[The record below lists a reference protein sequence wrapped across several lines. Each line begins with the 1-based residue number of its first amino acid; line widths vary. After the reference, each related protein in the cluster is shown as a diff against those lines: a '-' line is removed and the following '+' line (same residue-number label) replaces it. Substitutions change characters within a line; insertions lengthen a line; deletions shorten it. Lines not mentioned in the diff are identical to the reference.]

1 MEAEVMKQEVIDA
14 ASAKALETLKK
25 DGTYVGRE
33 EIKGLIHDE
42 AMDVLKGVNPVTT
55 VEFDANTPSQKR
67 MVMEDV
73 CKWYSRVLGEGKAWE
88 DTTTHVGLEM
98 VPSLVAGRIIEKRDN
113 APVFK
118 YTTRFPDDK
127 GTLIVEST
135 QATALRMGAAR
146 AATAEVTPAPTEV
159 DYSTYGGT
167 AWLLLGNKLIRNA
180 VPAIVNYVENALVR
194 SIVRLHTYEWTL
206 GSGTRSMTGMYTGA
220 TAVDSTAGIDTLAEL
235 TLADTMA
242 AFFSLE
248 PQYADTAIWLMP
260 NTVIG
265 KLAGLNKADTP
276 LIDIPNKTLM
286 GRPYVVLPST
296 CFESPA
302 DTKAWSYFGDMSFY
316 DVFEKTPIQLKVSQE
331 GKTLVTGDQ
340 TVIAAQFETD
350 GHVVLGEAINR
361 NLYNTA

>member
-1 MEAEVMKQEVIDA
+1 MEDKDMKQEVIDA

-25 DGTYVGRE
+25 SGEYVGRE
-33 EIKGLIHDE
+33 EIKGLIHEE
-42 AMDVLKGVNPVTT
+42 AIDVLKGVIPVRPE
-55 VEFDANTPSQKR
+55 EFDANTPSQKR
-67 MVMEDV
+67 MVMEDI
-73 CKWYSRVLGEGKAWE
+73 CKYYQRVLGEGKAWE

-118 YTTRFPDDK
+118 HCTKFPDDK
-127 GTLIVEST
+127 GVLIVEST

-159 DYSTYGGT
+159 SYSTYGGT

-180 VPAIVNYVENALVR
+180 TPQVVDYVENSLVR

-206 GSGTRSMTGMYTGA
+206 GSGTRSMTGMHTGA
-220 TAVDSTAGIDTLAEL
+220 TAVASTGGIDTLAEL

-248 PQYADTAIWLMP
+248 PQYADGAIWLLP
-260 NTVIG
+260 NTVVA
-265 KLAGLNKADTP
+265 KLATLNVVNTP
-276 LIDIPNKTLM
+276 LIDIPNKTIM

-296 CFESPA
+296 CFEAPA
-302 DTKAWSYFGDMSFY
+302 NTVTWSYFGDMSY
-316 DVFEKTPIQLKVSQE
+316 YNIFEKSPIQLKVSND
-331 GKTLVTGDQ
+331 GKTLAVADQ
-340 TVIAAQFETD
+340 TVIVAQFETD
-350 GHVVLGEAINR
+350 GKVVLTEAINA
-361 NLYNTA
+361 NNYLT

>member
-1 MEAEVMKQEVIDA
+1 MPDNDMKQEVIDA

-33 EIKGLIHDE
+33 EIKGLVHDE
-42 AMDVLKGVNPVTT
+42 AMDVLKGYKPVLPE
-55 VEFDANTPSQKR
+55 EFDANTPSQKR
-67 MVMEDV
+67 MVMEDI
-73 CKWYSRVLGEGKAWE
+73 CKWYSRVLGENKAWE

-98 VPSLVAGRIIEKRDN
+98 VPSLVAGRIVEKRDN

-118 YTTRFPDDK
+118 YCTKFPDDK
-127 GTLIVEST
+127 GTIIVEST
-135 QATALRMGAAR
+135 QPTALRMGAAR
-146 AATAEVTPAPTEV
+146 AATNEVTPAPAEV
-159 DYSTYGGT
+159 DYTTYGGT
-167 AWLLLGNKLIRNA
+167 AWLLVGNKLIRNA
-180 VPAIVNYVENALVR
+180 TPQIVEYVENSLVR

-206 GSGTRSMTGMYTGA
+206 GSGTRSMTGMHTGA
-220 TAVDSTAGIDTLAEL
+220 TACDSTAGIDTLAEL

-242 AFFSLE
+242 AFFTLE
-248 PQYADTAIWLMP
+248 PQYADSAIWLAP

-276 LIDIPNKTLM
+276 MIDIPNKILM

-296 CFESPA
+296 CFATVA
-302 DTKAWSYFGDMSFY
+302 DTVTWSYFGDMSY
-316 DVFEKTPIQLKVSQE
+316 YYIFEKTPIQLRVSSE
-331 GKTLVTGDQ
+331 GKTLTTADQ

-350 GHVVLGEAINR
+350 GKVVLAEAIQK

>member
-1 MEAEVMKQEVIDA
+1 MEDMKQEVIDA

-42 AMDVLKGVNPVTT
+42 AMDVLKDVKPVLPM
-55 VEFDANTPSQKR
+55 EFDANTPSQKR

-73 CKWYSRVLGEGKAWE
+73 CKWYSRVLGENKAWE

-113 APVFK
+113 APFFK
-118 YTTRFPDDK
+118 YCTHFPDDK

-180 VPAIVNYVENALVR
+180 VPAIVNYIENALVR

-206 GSGTRSMTGMYTGA
+206 GSGTRSMTGMFTSA
-220 TAVDSTAGIDTLAEL
+220 TARDSTAGIDTLAEL

-242 AFFSLE
+242 AYFALE

-265 KLAGLNKADTP
+265 KLATLNKVDTP

-286 GRPYVVLPST
+286 GRPYVVLPSD

-302 DTKAWSYFGDMSFY
+302 DTKAWSYFGDMSYY

-350 GHVVLGEAINR
+350 GHVVLGEAINK